1 MSWLKRVE
9 IAWRKSLMRGL
20 GLLIRR
26 NRPLPPDI
34 DFDACKFLFLRWDR
48 IGDVLVSTPVFS
60 ALKERYP
67 SATVDVLLGARNHFV
82 LDNEPLVRKRWV
94 FHKNLLAVVKLVR
107 ALRAERYDFVVDMFD
122 NASAISTV
130 FLALIGGRY
139 NVGLAKENA
148 YIYDVAV
155 PSRPKRDTHVVDRL
169 LELLRAFRM
178 DVEATP
184 HRIRYRISPASR
196 SYAEDFWREHGLA
209 ERQVVGVNI
218 SAGASHRHWGQE
230 NFRNL
235 LGDLL
240 RELPSARILLFFHP
254 DDRQI
259 ARDITASFGDAVL
272 TPATPSFDTL
282 AALVERLSL
291 LVTPDTSVVQLA
303 AAFQVPAVVLYARH
317 ENLHLWTPY
326 RAPAEDLMSDT
337 DDLGSIAPRAVL
349 SAARRLSARSSPAAP
364 RTIL

>member
-1 MSWLKRVE
+1 MSWLKRAE

-26 NRPLPPDI
+26 NRPLPREI

-94 FHKNLLAVVKLVR
+94 FHKNLPAVVKLVR

-130 FLALIGGRY
+130 FLALIGGRW

-155 PSRPKRDTHVVDRL
+155 PSRPKRDMHVVDRL
-169 LELLRAFRM
+169 LELLRAFDVDLDRM
-178 DVEATP
+178 D
-184 HRIRYRISPASR
+184 HRIHYRVSPAAKAQAERFWRLHDLDERYVIGINLSAGSGR
-196 SYAEDFWREHGLA
+196 FWGEDNYRELLRGLPEDHPHARLLLLFHPTDRRTAEDIVA
-209 ERQVVGVNI
+209 PCAGVAL
-218 SAGASHRHWGQE
+218 S
-230 NFRNL
+230 
-235 LGDLL
+235 
-240 RELPSARILLFFHP
+240 P
-254 DDRQI
+254 D
-259 ARDITASFGDAVL
+259 TH
-272 TPATPSFDTL
+272 SFDEF
-282 AALVERLSL
+282 AALIERSSL
-291 LVTPDTSVVQLA
+291 LITPDTSAVHLA
-303 AAFQVPAVVLYARH
+303 AAFHVPSVCLFVQTHPDFRI
-317 ENLHLWTPY
+317 WDPY
-326 RAPAEDLMSDT
+326 RTPAEVLVTDV
-337 DDLGSIAPRAVL
+337 DDLSTIPAHAVL
-349 SAARRLSARSSPAAP
+349 SAARRLSARSRPAAP
-364 RTIL
+364 RTIP